1 MSIRKLSMASAAV
14 AVLLAVVA
22 ARADNIAVNSDFA
35 RPGTRDLVS
44 SHPPTP
50 DSPPTTD
57 FTQTLPNAAVDY
69 AAADNWLIWA
79 GAIGGRVWTRWEPS
93 SDWPGNYVLHVKV
106 TNAPARDAGIDQV
119 FLPART
125 GPKHAWYC
133 AVVKVVSGVVGAGV
147 NDQGNGRWPAVA
159 AGPTGA
165 WVRLSGTEGTTPVN
179 QIYIYA
185 GTANAEYYVKSVQ
198 ISTAPIDCKHDV
210 AGLPTALPPTYVKPD
225 PYPWTLHPEQN
236 GVVQPAA
243 AGNPAQGGATP
254 NGYFEN
260 MTPGGLAHDDSEHAG
275 HEPTHPVGGGKTPAT
290 PATQGNTIQ
299 QQQPATPQ

>member
-1 MSIRKLSMASAAV
+1 MTIRKFSLASAAV
-14 AVLLAVVA
+14 AVLFTA

-44 SHPPTP
+44 SHPPVP

-57 FTQTLPNAAVDY
+57 FTETLPNAAVDY
-69 AAADNWLIWA
+69 AAAEDWLIWA
-79 GAIGGRVWTRWEPS
+79 GSIGGRVRTRWEPS

-119 FLPART
+119 FLPPHT

-147 NDQGNGRWPAVA
+147 NDQGDARWPAIV

-198 ISTAPIDCKHDV
+198 VSTTPIDCKHDV
-210 AGLPTALPPTYVKPD
+210 AVLPNVLPPKPRLPD

-236 GVVQPAA
+236 GVVQPA
-243 AGNPAQGGATP
+243 GNPAQGAAPSP
-254 NGYFEN
+254 NGFFDN
-260 MTPGGLAHDDSEHAG
+260 MTPGGVAHNDSEHGG
-275 HEPTHPVGGGKTPAT
+275 HEPTHPVGGGGKTPAT
-290 PATQGNTIQ
+290 PATNTIQ
-299 QQQPATPQ
+299 QQQPATQQQ